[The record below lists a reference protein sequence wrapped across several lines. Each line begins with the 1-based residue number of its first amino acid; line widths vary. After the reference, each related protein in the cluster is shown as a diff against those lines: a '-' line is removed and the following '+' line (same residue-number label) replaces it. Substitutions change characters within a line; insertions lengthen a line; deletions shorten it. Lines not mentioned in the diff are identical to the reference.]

1 MTAVRAE
8 WLTVGGPIEPWT
20 RLGLVAVDGLIP
32 LFGTGIRV
40 TGDERAGIV
49 GWALSGLDEA
59 VADIDGLVT
68 DAVPA
73 APPVLVEHPLSAF

>member
-20 RLGLVAVDGLIP
+20 RLGLVEVNGLIP

-40 TGDERAGIV
+40 LGDERAGIV
-49 GWALSGLDEA
+49 GWALSGLEEA
-59 VADIDGLVT
+59 VTDID
-68 DAVPA
+68 
-73 APPVLVEHPLSAF
+73 APMNMPNGRKSIPSGR